1 MTDTGTLFSS
11 LLSSLWSDNTLAG
24 RLIILCILVLLG
36 NATIATRRNLRRY
49 RSEGANLDRV
59 IARLGQWRA
68 AREAAAVET
77 PGFQVAAQPATP
89 DDHTA
94 ATGDAANPA
103 AAAAGSPGAAAIAP
117 APPAAPDAAAA
128 ATTPSASAAAA
139 AAAVAAETKA
149 AAPAWHSLARTQE
162 YGTADIESL
171 QEGVD
176 RSSLIAERLEAIAKM
191 RRFQVKINL
200 GTLQQLTQSKEAARR
215 GMAAPGF
222 AASTAMMLGLLGTFI
237 GLAVMA
243 QRIYFALPG
252 SAAGTTPDS
261 WSSAFQNV
269 TAVLAGIKIAFSTS
283 LVGIFCA
290 VSASLLGHRLRSA
303 QAAFFERLE
312 RFTCEDLLPAT
323 VPSVEDES
331 LLERVTVQLEN
342 SFLRLDD
349 VFRQNAD
356 ALKEMTGAQRAFVEI
371 VDEIRLVTKNEA
383 SRNLEGVVEQVAATN
398 RAVLKLVEQIPRLA
412 TAIDSGQ
419 RRLAEQLSVH
429 ATAASPGAPARS
441 PAAAAWVILAAVV
454 AVLVALRLFSH

>member
-24 RLIILCILVLLG
+24 RLIILCILALLA

-59 IARLGQWRA
+59 IARLGQWQA
-68 AREAAAVET
+68 ARDAAAAAET
-77 PGFQVAAQPATP
+77 PDFPATAQPAAA
-89 DDHTA
+89 DAHAAAAGDTA
-94 ATGDAANPA
+94 DPA
-103 AAAAGSPGAAAIAP
+103 AAAVGAPGAAAIAS
-117 APPAAPDAAAA
+117 APPGTPAAV
-128 ATTPSASAAAA
+128 TSAAAA
-139 AAAVAAETKA
+139 PAATAAAIAAESKA

-162 YGTADIESL
+162 YGSADIAHL

-200 GTLQQLTQSKEAARR
+200 GTLQQLTQAKEEARR

-252 SAAGTTPDS
+252 SASGTTPDS

-419 RRLAEQLSVH
+419 RRLADQLSAH
-429 ATAASPGAPARS
+429 TSAASPGTTSRS
-441 PAAAAWVILAAVV
+441 PATAAWVILAAVV
-454 AVLVALRLFSH
+454 AVLVVLRLFAH

>member
-1 MTDTGTLFSS
+1 MTDSGTLFSS
-11 LLSSLWSDNTLAG
+11 LLSSLWSDNTLVG
-24 RLIILCILVLLG
+24 RLIILCILFLLA

-68 AREAAAVET
+68 AREAAAAQAT
-77 PGFQVAAQPATP
+77 DSPAGAQAAAA
-89 DDHTA
+89 DVDAVHAAAGDTA
-94 ATGDAANPA
+94 DPA
-103 AAAAGSPGAAAIAP
+103 AAGAGKPGAASIAP
-117 APPAAPDAAAA
+117 APPDAPDAEGATA
-128 ATTPSASAAAA
+128 ATTATTEIK
-139 AAAVAAETKA
+139 AV
-149 AAPAWHSLARTQE
+149 APAWHSLTRQQD

-176 RSSLIAERLEAIAKM
+176 RSSLIAERLDAIAKM

-200 GTLQQLTQSKEAARR
+200 GTLQQLTQAKEAARR
-215 GMAAPGF
+215 GMTAPGF

-252 SAAGTTPDS
+252 TAAGTTPDS

-412 TAIDSGQ
+412 TAIDNGQ
-419 RRLAEQLSVH
+419 RRLVDQLALH
-429 ATAASPGAPARS
+429 GTAASPGAPARS
-441 PAAAAWVILAAVV
+441 SAAAAWAILAAVV